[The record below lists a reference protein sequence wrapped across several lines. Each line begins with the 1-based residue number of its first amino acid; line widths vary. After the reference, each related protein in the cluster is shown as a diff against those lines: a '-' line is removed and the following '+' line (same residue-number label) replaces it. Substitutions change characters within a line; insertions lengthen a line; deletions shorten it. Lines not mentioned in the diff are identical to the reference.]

1 MLYETAEGR
10 VAPASVTVLY
20 VFYDFE
26 TTQNTEYTA
35 AAKLHVPN
43 LVCVQQFCSRCED
56 VEECLRCGKRKHSF
70 WQETVWDLLTYLT
83 EPSPWA
89 EKIVAMAHNAKA
101 YDLNFILNRAI
112 ILKWKPELIMNG
124 FIIMCMKVEHLV
136 FLDIVSFLPCPLRK
150 LREAFGLTASKSWYP
165 ISILRE
171 N

>member
-1 MLYETAEGR
+1 M
-10 VAPASVTVLY
+10 
-20 VFYDFE
+20 
-26 TTQNTEYTA
+26 
-35 AAKLHVPN
+35 
-43 LVCVQQFCSRCED
+43 
-56 VEECLRCGKRKHSF
+56 
-70 WQETVWDLLTYLT
+70 WDLLTYLT

-150 LREAFGLTASKSWYP
+150 LREAFGLTASKSW
-165 ISILRE
+165 
-171 N
+171 